1 MIDTEDLDLELDLEL
16 DLDLEIEIEERKL
29 EIVFVR
35 DQKQFVQTFSK
46 KQKCDY
52 LLNVNKII
60 KEKFETE
67 ILIPNKIQ
75 AFLINYEI
83 KKLIDKAINV
93 RNRKYSRIIYVN
105 SGLSASSI
113 NNAVK
118 FLATAYESVKFI
130 PKMIDNDSEIGELA
144 GIETIKKGL

>member
-1 MIDTEDLDLELDLEL
+1 MIDIKDRQ
-16 DLDLEIEIEERKL
+16 LEII
-29 EIVFVR
+29 FVK
-35 DQKQFVQTFSK
+35 DQKHFVQALCK

-75 AFLINYEI
+75 SFLINYEI

-105 SGLSASSI
+105 SGLSCNSI
-113 NNAVK
+113 TNALT
-118 FLATAYESVKFI
+118 FLRSTYDTIQFVPRAIDIDLDLGEI
-130 PKMIDNDSEIGELA
+130 PGVEIL
-144 GIETIKKGL
+144 KKGQ

>member
-1 MIDTEDLDLELDLEL
+1 MIDIKD
-16 DLDLEIEIEERKL
+16 RKL

-67 ILIPNKIQ
+67 ILIPNRIQ

-93 RNRKYSRIIYVN
+93 RNRKYSKIIYVN
-105 SGLSASSI
+105 SGLSKHSVT
-113 NNAVK
+113 NAIK
-118 FLATAYESVKFI
+118 FLSSAYDTIQFV
-130 PKMIDNDSEIGELA
+130 PKIIDIDSEIGEIP
-144 GIETIKKGL
+144 GVETIKKGH

>member
-1 MIDTEDLDLELDLEL
+1 MIDSL
-16 DLDLEIEIEERKL
+16 ERKL

-35 DQKQFVQTFSK
+35 DQKQFIQAFNK

-60 KEKFETE
+60 KEKFDHE
-67 ILIPNKIQ
+67 ILVPNKIQ

-93 RNRKYSRIIYVN
+93 RNRKYNRIIYVN
-105 SGLSASSI
+105 AGLSVSNI
-113 NNAVK
+113 NNTIK
-118 FLATAYESVKFI
+118 FLNTAYGTIEFV
-130 PKMIDNDSEIGELA
+130 PKLIDWDFEIGELA
-144 GIETIKKGL
+144 GVETIKKGH

>member
-1 MIDTEDLDLELDLEL
+1 MIDSL
-16 DLDLEIEIEERKL
+16 ERKL

-35 DQKQFVQTFSK
+35 DQKQFIQAFNK

-60 KEKFETE
+60 KEKFDHE
-67 ILIPNKIQ
+67 ILVPNKIQ

-93 RNRKYSRIIYVN
+93 RNRKYNRIIYVN
-105 SGLSASSI
+105 AGLSVSNI
-113 NNAVK
+113 NNTVK
-118 FLATAYESVKFI
+118 FLNTAYGTIEFVPSL
-130 PKMIDNDSEIGELA
+130 IDGDFEIGELT
-144 GIETIKKGL
+144 GVETIKKGH

>member
-1 MIDTEDLDLELDLEL
+1 MIDSL
-16 DLDLEIEIEERKL
+16 ERKL

-35 DQKQFVQTFSK
+35 DQKQFIQAFNK

-60 KEKFETE
+60 KEKFDHE
-67 ILIPNKIQ
+67 ILVPNKIQ

-93 RNRKYSRIIYVN
+93 RNRKYNRIIYVN
-105 SGLSASSI
+105 AGLSVSNI
-113 NNAVK
+113 NNTVK
-118 FLATAYESVKFI
+118 FLNTAYGTIEFV
-130 PKMIDNDSEIGELA
+130 PRLIDGDFEIGELT
-144 GIETIKKGL
+144 GVETIKKGH

>member
-1 MIDTEDLDLELDLEL
+1 MIDSL
-16 DLDLEIEIEERKL
+16 ERKL

-35 DQKQFVQTFSK
+35 DQKQFIQAFNK

-60 KEKFETE
+60 KEKFDHE
-67 ILIPNKIQ
+67 ILVPNKIQ

-93 RNRKYSRIIYVN
+93 RNRKYNRIIYVN
-105 SGLSASSI
+105 AGLSVSNI
-113 NNAVK
+113 NNTIK
-118 FLATAYESVKFI
+118 FLNTAYGTIEFV
-130 PKMIDNDSEIGELA
+130 PKLIDSEFEIGELS
-144 GIETIKKGL
+144 GVETIKKGH